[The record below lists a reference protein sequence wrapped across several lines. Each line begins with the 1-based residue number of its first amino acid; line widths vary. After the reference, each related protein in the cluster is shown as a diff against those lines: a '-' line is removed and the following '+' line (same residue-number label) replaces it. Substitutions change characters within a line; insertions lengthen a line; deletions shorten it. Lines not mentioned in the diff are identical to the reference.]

1 LPCPGTPTRS
11 CDSLSR
17 EPFAAQ
23 SSRSNPCTGRLNSYD
38 CQAASNDQQCCL
50 WARPNADN
58 ENNARCVAG
67 YVRNDNGW
75 TDICAASGTFNN
87 FQGTC
92 AQTSNCPGILPALD
106 GTWYYPA
113 QCGTI
118 GGQFNVV
125 WTSQTAGTFTVN
137 ATQNQSLRIP
147 SYNGAVDVNGNI
159 ILTQPGSARVC
170 TGSGSS
176 RTFSVV
182 CPGSDCVTTFYR
194 SAANAVTL
202 SIIALVACLAFLAL
216 F

>member
-1 LPCPGTPTRS
+1 MPEARNEDALFVVRI
-11 CDSLSR
+11 
-17 EPFAAQ
+17 
-23 SSRSNPCTGRLNSYD
+23 SNQD
-38 CQAASNDQQCCL
+38 
-50 WARPNADN
+50 
-58 ENNARCVAG
+58 
-67 YVRNDNGW
+67 GW
-75 TDICAASGTFNN
+75 TRVCSGTFQE
-87 FQGTC
+87 FLGAC
-92 AQTSNCPGILPALD
+92 AQTANCPGVVPDID

-118 GGQFNVV
+118 GGQFNIN
-125 WTSQTAGTFTVN
+125 WTSRSAGTFTVN
-137 ATQNQSLRIP
+137 KTSNQELRIP

-159 ILTQPGSARVC
+159 ILTTPGSPRIC

-182 CPGSDCVTTFYR
+182 CPGTDCVTTFFR